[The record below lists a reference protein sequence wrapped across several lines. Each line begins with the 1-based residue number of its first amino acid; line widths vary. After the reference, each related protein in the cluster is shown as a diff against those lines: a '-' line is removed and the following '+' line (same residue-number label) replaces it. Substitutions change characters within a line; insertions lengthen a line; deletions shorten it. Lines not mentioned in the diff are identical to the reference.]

1 MESAFTNLLELEEMA
16 HGRLPRATFEYI
28 AGGAEDEVSLR
39 RNREAFGH
47 WALRPRVLTDVA
59 HVDTSTTVLGEKVSM
74 PVLVAPT
81 SFHGLVNHD
90 GELAT
95 ALGTAEAGT
104 LMVVSTLATRTLE
117 EIASHVPAPRWFQLY
132 VYKDRK
138 VTEDL
143 VHRAAAAGY
152 RAICLTVDAPR
163 LGRREKDERNRFTLP
178 PNLTIANL
186 KPAGL
191 DAVPP
196 AERGSAFARYASEML
211 DASLTW
217 KDVQW
222 LKSISPLPVVVKGI
236 MTAEDATIAVDHGVD
251 GIVVSNH
258 GGRQLDSTLGTL
270 DALPEVVVAVWG
282 RVEVYMDGGV
292 RRGTDVLKALALG
305 ARAVLVGR
313 SVLWGLALG
322 GADGVRSVLDH
333 LRSELELAM
342 ALAGCTSCAETGSA
356 LIQRVP
362 R

>member
-1 MESAFTNLLELEEMA
+1 MEFAFTNVFELEDMA
-16 HGRLPRATFEYI
+16 RAKVPRATFDYI

-47 WALRPRVLTDVA
+47 WALRPRVLMNVA
-59 HVDTSTTVLGEKVSM
+59 HVDTSTNVLGQNVSM

-81 SFHGLVNHD
+81 SFHGLVHEE

-95 ALGTAEAGT
+95 ARGAAGAGT
-104 LMVVSTLATRTLE
+104 IMVVSTIATRPLE
-117 EIASHVPAPRWFQLY
+117 AIASHVPGPRWFQLY

-143 VHRAAAAGY
+143 VRRASAAGY
-152 RAICLTVDAPR
+152 RAICLTVDTPR
-163 LGRREKDERNRFTLP
+163 LGRREKDDRNQFTLP
-178 PNLTIANL
+178 NHLSIANL
-186 KPAGL
+186 RAAGM
-191 DAVPP
+191 DALPP
-196 AERGSAFARYASEML
+196 AERGSAFPRYVRDLL

-217 KDVQW
+217 EDVRW

-270 DALPEVVVAVWG
+270 DALPEVVAAVWG
-282 RVEVYMDGGV
+282 RAEVYMDGGV

-313 SVLWGLALG
+313 PILWGLALG
-322 GADGVRSVLDH
+322 GADGVRAVLDQLH
-333 LRSELELAM
+333 SEFELAM
-342 ALAGCTSCAETGSA
+342 ALAGSPSCADIGAS
-356 LIQRVP
+356 LVQRVP

>member
-1 MESAFTNLLELEEMA
+1 
-16 HGRLPRATFEYI
+16 
-28 AGGAEDEVSLR
+28 
-39 RNREAFGH
+39 
-47 WALRPRVLTDVA
+47 
-59 HVDTSTTVLGEKVSM
+59 
-74 PVLVAPT
+74 
-81 SFHGLVNHD
+81 
-90 GELAT
+90 
-95 ALGTAEAGT
+95 
-104 LMVVSTLATRTLE
+104 
-117 EIASHVPAPRWFQLY
+117 
-132 VYKDRK
+132 
-138 VTEDL
+138 